1 MKSVQEHAQD
11 FLIEMGIQDL
21 PVPVGKL
28 RWIARKLGYDVR
40 TYSEAMPIIESLNLS
55 GFLSQ
60 NSFAHWDPIQ
70 QHGTIYVDDRLQ
82 ADELRYALAHE
93 LGHIMLHFSGRS
105 GRAVQLPND
114 PETRKQLEE
123 EADEFARAILAPA
136 SVLLDLGATMPDEIE
151 EITGVPH
158 SESYKVYDDINRYRN
173 KLADK
178 IYQDKRD
185 EATAHNF
192 RRLIRK
198 HEANPYRWVVRISS
212 ILIVVLSG
220 IIMWMLTTNYVLPSI
235 AQANATPQQRLMSSD
250 VLSAPE
256 SSTLESS
263 AVSEES
269 ISSGQAI
276 SEPTQ
281 PPSTAVSAAPKEPA
295 RSGGETKTQDRV
307 IYYQAPAQQ
316 APTPQAPVVQEAPQ
330 ETEPTYTLPPES
342 SKSEPVYSQP
352 PKVIQDDGHTYYWT
366 AGGSVYHSSP
376 DCYHIRDKAQASGIL
391 QDALDAGK
399 KRLCYDC
406 PKK

>member
-93 LGHIMLHFSGRS
+93 LGHIMLHFPGRS

-235 AQANATPQQRLMSSD
+235 AQADATPQQGLASSEILY
-250 VLSAPE
+250 VPE
-256 SSTLESS
+256 SSKLESS

-276 SEPTQ
+276 SESTQ
-281 PPSTAVSAAPKEPA
+281 PPSASSAAPKEPA
-295 RSGGETKTQDRV
+295 RSGSETKSQDRV
-307 IYYQAPAQQ
+307 IYYRAPAQQ
-316 APTPQAPVVQEAPQ
+316 APTHQAPAAQEKPQ
-330 ETEPTYTLPPES
+330 QATPTPPPVAS
-342 SKSEPVYSQP
+342 SKPAPVYSQP

-406 PKK
+406 SKISN